1 MPHLSFDDLRWL
13 NLLWAALALAGA
25 GVYAIW
31 QRRRAVRVFTG
42 HDAGGAGLSEL
53 AIAIGAPRVAPPVT
67 WTRGLIRVALVTLCL
82 AALTAGIIGPR
93 WGEVEQTVVRRG
105 IDVIVLLDT
114 SRSMLARDI
123 QPNRLE
129 RAKLSIRDDL
139 LPALS
144 GDRVALITFA
154 GLPSLK
160 CPLTNDYAFMR
171 LVLDDVNIESS
182 PRGGTLIGDALR
194 MAKSAFDEK
203 IDTYKLILLI
213 TDGEDQD
220 SFPVEAA
227 RTIWDEKKIP
237 IVAVALGDEKQGARI
252 PVQTDKGE
260 SYLEYEGKTVWSK
273 ANFDD
278 LRRIA
283 QLSELNAFVPVGTRD
298 FDLGRIYR
306 EKIVPAI
313 EYKQR
318 EEKQKVR
325 QPAQFQAFAIAALVL
340 LLIDSFLRDAPTDRS
355 QRQNADR
362 PAATG
367 ARPTNA
373 AEVRDVA

>member
-1 MPHLSFDDLRWL
+1 MPTFDDLRWL
-13 NLLWAALALAGA
+13 NLLWLVLVCAAVAVY
-25 GVYAIW
+25 GVW
-31 QRRRAVRVFTG
+31 QRRRALQLFTG
-42 HDAGGAGLSEL
+42 LDAAGRGMSEL
-53 AIAIGAPRVAPPVT
+53 SIATGAPRIAPALT
-67 WTRGLIRVALVTLCL
+67 WTRGLVRTGLLTGCL
-82 AALTAGIIGPR
+82 LALTIAISGPR
-93 WGEVEQTVVRRG
+93 WGESEQSLVRRG

-139 LPALS
+139 LPALA

-160 CPLTNDYAFMR
+160 CPLTSDYGFAR
-171 LVLDDVNIESS
+171 LALDDVTFESS

-203 IDTYKLILLI
+203 LDTYKLILLI

-227 RTIWDEKKIP
+227 RVIWDEKRIP

-252 PVQTDKGE
+252 PIETDNGE
-260 SYLEYEGKTVWSK
+260 TYLQYEGETVWTR

-283 QLSELNAFVPVGTRD
+283 AISELNAFVPVGTRD

-313 EYKQR
+313 EYRQR

-325 QPAQFQAFAIAALVL
+325 QPSRYQYFAIAALVL
-340 LLIDSFLRDAPTDRS
+340 LIIDSFLRDAPVASLARIAES
-355 QRQNADR
+355 
-362 PAATG
+362 AAG
-367 ARPTNA
+367 GSRNA
-373 AEVRDVA
+373 A

>member
-13 NLLWAALALAGA
+13 NLLWVALALAAA
-25 GVYAIW
+25 GVYDIW
-31 QRRRAVRVFTG
+31 QRRRAVRIFTG
-42 HDAGGAGLSEL
+42 LDAGGAGYSEL
-53 AIAIGAPRVAPPVT
+53 AVAIGAPRVAPPIT
-67 WTRGLIRVALVTLCL
+67 WTRGLVRVALITLCL
-82 AALTAGIIGPR
+82 AALTAAIIGPR

-105 IDVIVLLDT
+105 IDVVVLLDT

-129 RAKLSIRDDL
+129 RAKISIRDDL
-139 LPALS
+139 LPSLA

-160 CPLTNDYAFMR
+160 CPLTNDYAFVR

-203 IDTYKLILLI
+203 IDTYKLILLV

-283 QLSELNAFVPVGTRD
+283 QISPLNAFVPVGTRD

-325 QPAQFQAFAIAALVL
+325 QPAQFQYFAVAALVL
-340 LLIDSFLRDAPTDRS
+340 LVIDSFLRDAPNRRML
-355 QRQNADR
+355 RQAGEQVAN
-362 PAATG
+362 G
-367 ARPTNA
+367 ARTANGA
-373 AEVRDVA
+373 AEARDVA